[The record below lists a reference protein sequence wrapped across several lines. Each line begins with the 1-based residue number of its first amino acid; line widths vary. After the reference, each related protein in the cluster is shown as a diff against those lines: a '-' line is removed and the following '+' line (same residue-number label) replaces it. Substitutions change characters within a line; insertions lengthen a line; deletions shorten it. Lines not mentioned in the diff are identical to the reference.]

1 MTMDLCSSVREKTE
15 GGFLG
20 RPEENRRMHLRNEEA
35 EGLGRKEMIK
45 DCLGKEAPGSPELRI
60 DRI

>member
-1 MTMDLCSSVREKTE
+1 MTCVVGSVREKTE
-15 GGFLG
+15 EGFLG
-20 RPEENRRMHLRNEEA
+20 RPEENGRMDLRNEEA

-45 DCLGKEAPGSPELRI
+45 DCCGKEAPGSPELRA

>member
-1 MTMDLCSSVREKTE
+1 MTIDLCSSVREDR

-20 RPEENRRMHLRNEEA
+20 RPEENRRMDVRNEEA
-35 EGLGRKEMIK
+35 EGLGRKEMMIK
-45 DCLGKEAPGSPELRI
+45 DCWGKEAPGSPALRV